1 MRVCVRPTPAQG
13 RFLLFLSL
21 LVSLRAL
28 QQALLRL
35 CPSPLVPTMAAGLE
49 HGMSKLLRMMHKKD
63 KSSQD
68 QARQQFKVEPFTS
81 GQANAPASS
90 SRPFNPTASA
100 PAAFISERSRTPP
113 GMVTT
118 IGHGKSGWAVAGVGV
133 DGFPRV
139 HAAPV
144 SDSRRA
150 GTPPY
155 SHRARTPPANHPS
168 HSRSHAHSQ
177 SQSLANHSALAGVGA
192 YTLTAQPLDAHADT

>member
-35 CPSPLVPTMAAGLE
+35 CPSPLFPTMAAGLE
-49 HGMSKLLRMMHKKD
+49 HGMSKLLRMMRKKD

-68 QARQQFKVEPFTS
+68 QIRQQFKVEPFTS

-118 IGHGKSGWAVAGVGV
+118 IGHGKLWLGRRRVGV

-139 HAAPV
+139 QRQCRIADVPGHLLIHIEHALRLQTT
-144 SDSRRA
+144 RRIQGA
-150 GTPPY
+150 M
-155 SHRARTPPANHPS
+155 RTLNR
-168 HSRSHAHSQ
+168 SRSRITPRWQVSVRAFDS
-177 SQSLANHSALAGVGA
+177 
-192 YTLTAQPLDAHADT
+192 TAS